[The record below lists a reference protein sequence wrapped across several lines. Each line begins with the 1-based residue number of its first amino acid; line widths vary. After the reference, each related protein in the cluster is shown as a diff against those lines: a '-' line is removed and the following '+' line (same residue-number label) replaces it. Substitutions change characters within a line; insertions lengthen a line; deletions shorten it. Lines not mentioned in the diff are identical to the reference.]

1 MPTVMEGL
9 AWEAIFAAGTFFFL
23 GAISPG
29 PSVMVVIRNTIVG
42 GRSQGVACAVGH
54 GIGFGIY
61 AISAVFGLIV
71 LLENA
76 PDVFLILQLIGVGL
90 LIWYGY
96 LMWFDDVNLDGKN
109 KPDSNKIKQQGFIE
123 GFSIAFFNPKIAL
136 FLVAVLAQVLE
147 PGMGIGTK
155 LAIGILGMSI
165 DMIWYLIVALALT
178 GTGAVDWLRIQ
189 GQVIYRIT
197 AIALWIFAAS
207 VIYAML

>member
-1 MPTVMEGL
+1 MEGL

-42 GRSQGVACAVGH
+42 GRSQGVACAIGH

-61 AISAVFGLIV
+61 AVSAVFGLIV

-96 LMWFDDVNLDGKN
+96 LMWFDDVNLDEKSTKN
-109 KPDSNKIKQQGFIE
+109 DNQIKRQGFIE

-147 PGMGIGTK
+147 PGMGMGTK
-155 LAIGILGMSI
+155 LAIGLLGMSI
-165 DMIWYLIVALALT
+165 DMGWYLIVALALT
-178 GTGAVDWLRIQ
+178 GTGAVDWLRAK
-189 GQVIYRIT
+189 GVLIYRIT
-197 AIALWIFAAS
+197 AVALWLFAAS
-207 VIYAML
+207 VVLTLV

>member
-1 MPTVMEGL
+1 MEGL

-29 PSVMVVIRNTIVG
+29 PSVMVVIRNTIIG
-42 GRSQGVACAVGH
+42 GRSQGVACAIGH

-61 AISAVFGLIV
+61 AGSAVFGLIV

-90 LIWYGY
+90 LIWYGF
-96 LMWFDDVNLDGKN
+96 LMWNDEVNLEENDEFDASKVRR
-109 KPDSNKIKQQGFIE
+109 QGFIE

-136 FLVAVLAQVLE
+136 FLVAILAQVLE
-147 PGMGIGTK
+147 PGMGMGTK

-165 DMIWYLIVALALT
+165 DMGWYLIVALALT
-178 GTGAVDWLRIQ
+178 GTGAVDWLRER
-189 GQVIYRIT
+189 GQLIYRIT
-197 AIALWIFAAS
+197 AVALWLFAAS
-207 VIYAML
+207 VLYSMI

>member
-1 MPTVMEGL
+1 MEGL

-42 GRSQGVACAVGH
+42 GRSQGVACAIGH

-61 AISAVFGLIV
+61 AGSAVFGLIV

-76 PDVFLILQLIGVGL
+76 PDVFLILQLIGIGL

-96 LMWFDDVNLDGKN
+96 LMWNDDVNLDDKSDID
-109 KPDSNKIKQQGFIE
+109 DSKIRRQGFIE

-147 PGMGIGTK
+147 PGMGLGTK
-155 LAIGILGMSI
+155 LAIGLLGMSI
-165 DMIWYLIVALALT
+165 DMGWYLIVALALT
-178 GTGAVDWLRIQ
+178 GTGAVDWLRAK
-189 GQVIYRIT
+189 GVLIYRIT
-197 AIALWIFAAS
+197 AVALWLFAAS
-207 VIYAML
+207 VMFTLV

>member
-1 MPTVMEGL
+1 MEGL
-9 AWEAIFAAGTFFFL
+9 AWEAIIAAGTFFFL

-29 PSVMVVIRNTIVG
+29 PSVMVVIRNTIIG
-42 GRSQGVACAVGH
+42 GRSQGVACAIGH

-61 AISAVFGLIV
+61 AGSAVFGLIV

-96 LMWFDDVNLDGKN
+96 LMWNDEVNLEENEEFDN
-109 KPDSNKIKQQGFIE
+109 SKIRRQGFIE

-136 FLVAVLAQVLE
+136 FLVAILAQVLE
-147 PGMGIGTK
+147 PGMGMGTK

-165 DMIWYLIVALALT
+165 DMGWYLIVALALT
-178 GTGAVDWLRIQ
+178 GTGAVDWLRER
-189 GQVIYRIT
+189 GQLIYRIT
-197 AIALWIFAAS
+197 AVALWLFAAS
-207 VIYAML
+207 VLYSMA